1 MAKYVLA
8 IDESG
13 KFAIGGKKLS
23 FACGVVVEANEL
35 TLKQAYQKVYQE
47 FGFPEPVPN
56 NTNEL
61 LQSKEDIKDKA
72 RFHFNKLTNSQL
84 EICKNNLMRFAK
96 KVYVSKDKPTMFA
109 NNQSWWLIAVVVVI
123 ERFLNDYPFEKGSEI
138 EVLLDCR
145 SDKVWG
151 VLQEEDEE
159 GLDFTSYHNMLKQQ
173 IERRVQNYAENKGV
187 TLKIRFKSDTS
198 SFYINLADL
207 VCGIVRTD
215 RAAIGAEIVE
225 TSCRMFTEKVDVV
238 RLANQYPL
246 SALNCIFQEVLNDIY
261 FNIPQAND
269 IIKKLRQDID
279 EYVMAWDSFKEF
291 IKLKIESR
299 STASSLVK
307 SKQLI
312 DCFLNEFKNAK
323 EQYLKGEQRLEMAT
337 HFIEYYSH
345 IGEIAMPID
354 EAMFDDM
361 LKSVDANSET
371 RALRRWEKKVSF
383 VLRQSQIYFNGYN
396 FEGFRQTIEQCYS
409 QHERILNAIDFLK
422 DEQGKIKDEPTAAL
436 LGTMAQ
442 TYAYIGDIEQ
452 AEEYFVLS
460 KEYAI
465 KSNARTDSYLFCLH
479 HSKGDIEACRTD
491 FEAVSKKTPER
502 YAEDNNFND
511 LWTLLLYCKLRA
523 LELHTNGKTALPC
536 IDLKSL
542 SSFNSEYPFPLIMKW
557 EAIALWIENATAN
570 KLVVEKYFS
579 DAINNLLSE
588 NNGFAIKTLALPI
601 IQCYA
606 LVNNH
611 NVFHSTYNQCVEQLR
626 KQSEW
631 FSSFV
636 ESSAVIKS
644 IRNNEDLWERAL
656 SLPFIYS

>member
-8 IDESG
+8 IDEFG
-13 KFAIGGKKLS
+13 KFEIGNKNS

-35 TLKQAYQKVYQE
+35 TLKQAYQKVYKE

-56 NTNEL
+56 STNEL
-61 LQSKEDIKDKA
+61 LQTKEYINDKA
-72 RFHFNKLTNSQL
+72 RFHFNKLTDSQL
-84 EICKNNLMRFAK
+84 EICKNNLLGFAK

-123 ERFLNDYPFEKGSEI
+123 ERFLNDYPFEEGSEV
-138 EVLLDCR
+138 EVWLDCR

-151 VLQEEDEE
+151 VLQEDVE
-159 GLDFTSYHNMLKQQ
+159 GLDFASYHNTLKQQ
-173 IERRVQNYAENKGV
+173 IERRVQNYAANKGV
-187 TLKIRFKSDTS
+187 TLKIYFKSDTS

-207 VCGIVRTD
+207 VCGFVRTD

-238 RLANQYPL
+238 KMANQYPL
-246 SALNCIFQEVLNDIY
+246 SALNCIFQEVLNEIY
-261 FNIPQAND
+261 LNIPQANN
-269 IIKKLRQDID
+269 IIRHLRQDRD
-279 EYVMAWDSFKEF
+279 EYVMAWDSFNEF
-291 IKLKIESR
+291 VKLKIESR

-307 SKQLI
+307 AKQLI
-312 DCFLNEFKNAK
+312 DCFLEEFSNTKG
-323 EQYLKGEQRLEMAT
+323 QCLKGEQRLEMVT
-337 HFIEYYSH
+337 RFVEYYSH
-345 IGEIAMPID
+345 IGEVNVPID
-354 EAMFDDM
+354 DAVFDDM

-409 QHERILNAIDFLK
+409 QHERIINSIEVLK
-422 DEQGKIKDEPTAAL
+422 DEQGKVKDEPTVAL
-436 LGTMAQ
+436 LGTLAQ
-442 TYAYIGDIEQ
+442 TYAYIGDIDQ
-452 AEEYFVLS
+452 AEEYFILS

-465 KSNARTDSYLFCLH
+465 KSNAITDSYLFCLH
-479 HSKGDIEACRTD
+479 HCKGDIEACRTD
-491 FEAVSKKTPER
+491 FEAVSKKTPEK
-502 YAEDNNFND
+502 YAEDKKFED

-542 SSFNSEYPFPLIMKW
+542 SSYNSEYPFPLIMKW

-570 KLVVEKYFS
+570 KQIVEKYFS

-588 NNGFAIKTLALPI
+588 DNGFAIKTLALPI
-601 IQCYA
+601 VQCYG
-606 LVNNH
+606 LVNNRNEYH
-611 NVFHSTYNQCVEQLR
+611 ARYNQIVEQLQR
-626 KQSEW
+626 QSQS
-631 FSSFV
+631 FASYVKSSDV
-636 ESSAVIKS
+636 LQS
-644 IRNNEDLWERAL
+644 ITNKEDLWQRAL

>member
-13 KFAIGGKKLS
+13 KFAIGSNNS

-35 TLKQAYQKVYQE
+35 TLKQAYQKVYKE

-56 NTNEL
+56 STNEL
-61 LQSKEDIKDKA
+61 LQTKEDINDKA
-72 RFHFNKLTNSQL
+72 RFHFNKLTDSQL
-84 EICKNNLMRFAK
+84 EICKNNLLGFAK

-123 ERFLNDYPFEKGSEI
+123 ERFLNDYPFEEGSEV
-138 EVLLDCR
+138 EVWLDCR

-151 VLQEEDEE
+151 VLQEDVEE
-159 GLDFTSYHNMLKQQ
+159 LGFASYHNTLKQQ
-173 IERRVQNYAENKGV
+173 IERRVQNYAANKGV
-187 TLKIRFKSDTS
+187 TLKIYFKSDTS

-207 VCGIVRTD
+207 VCGFVRTD

-238 RLANQYPL
+238 KMANQYPL
-246 SALNCIFQEVLNDIY
+246 SALNCIFQEVLNEIY
-261 FNIPQAND
+261 LNIPQANN
-269 IIKKLRQDID
+269 IIRHLRQDRE
-279 EYVMAWDSFKEF
+279 EYVMAWDSFNEF
-291 IKLKIESR
+291 VKLKIESR

-307 SKQLI
+307 AKQLI
-312 DCFLNEFKNAK
+312 DCFLEEFSNTKG
-323 EQYLKGEQRLEMAT
+323 QCLKGEQRLEMVT
-337 HFIEYYSH
+337 RFVEYYSH
-345 IGEIAMPID
+345 IGEVNVPID
-354 EAMFDDM
+354 DAMFDDL
-361 LKSVDANSET
+361 LKSVDSNSET

-409 QHERILNAIDFLK
+409 QHERIINSIEVLK
-422 DEQGKIKDEPTAAL
+422 DEQGKVKDEPTVAL
-436 LGTMAQ
+436 LGTLAQ
-442 TYAYIGDIEQ
+442 TYAYIGDIDQ
-452 AEEYFVLS
+452 AEEYFILS

-465 KSNARTDSYLFCLH
+465 KSNAITDSYLFCLH
-479 HSKGDIEACRTD
+479 HCKGDIEACRTD

-502 YAEDNNFND
+502 YAEDKKFED

-542 SSFNSEYPFPLIMKW
+542 SSYNSEYPFPLIMKW

-570 KLVVEKYFS
+570 KQIVETYFS

-588 NNGFAIKTLALPI
+588 DNGFAIKTLALPI
-601 IQCYA
+601 VQCYG
-606 LVNNH
+606 LVNNRNEYH
-611 NVFHSTYNQCVEQLR
+611 ARYNQIVEQLQ
-626 KQSEW
+626 KQSQS
-631 FSSFV
+631 FASYVKSSNV
-636 ESSAVIKS
+636 LQS
-644 IRNNEDLWERAL
+644 ITNKEDLWQRAL

>member
-8 IDESG
+8 IDEFG
-13 KFAIGGKKLS
+13 KFAIGNNNS

-35 TLKQAYQKVYQE
+35 TLKQAYQKVYKE

-56 NTNEL
+56 STNEL
-61 LQSKEDIKDKA
+61 LQTKEDINDKA
-72 RFHFNKLTNSQL
+72 RFHFNKLTDSQL
-84 EICKNNLMRFAK
+84 EICKNNLLGFAK

-123 ERFLNDYPFEKGSEI
+123 ERFLNDYPFEEGSEV
-138 EVLLDCR
+138 EVWLDCR

-151 VLQEEDEE
+151 VLQEDVEE
-159 GLDFTSYHNMLKQQ
+159 LDFASYHNTLKQQ
-173 IERRVQNYAENKGV
+173 IERRVQNYAANKGV
-187 TLKIRFKSDTS
+187 TLKIYFKSDTS

-207 VCGIVRTD
+207 VCGFVRKD
-215 RAAIGAEIVE
+215 RAAIEVDIVA

-238 RLANQYPL
+238 KMANQYPL
-246 SALNCIFQEVLNDIY
+246 SALNCIFQEVLNEIY
-261 FNIPQAND
+261 LNIPQANN
-269 IIKKLRQDID
+269 IIRHLRQDRD
-279 EYVMAWDSFKEF
+279 EYVMAWDSFNEF
-291 IKLKIESR
+291 VKLKIESR

-307 SKQLI
+307 AKQLI
-312 DCFLNEFKNAK
+312 DCFLEEFSNTKG
-323 EQYLKGEQRLEMAT
+323 QCLKGEQRLEMVT
-337 HFIEYYSH
+337 RFVEYYSH
-345 IGEIAMPID
+345 IGEVNVPID
-354 EAMFDDM
+354 DAMFDDL

-409 QHERILNAIDFLK
+409 QHERIINSIEVLK
-422 DEQGKIKDEPTAAL
+422 DEQGKVKDEPTVAL
-436 LGTMAQ
+436 LGTLAQ
-442 TYAYIGDIEQ
+442 TYAYIGDIDQ
-452 AEEYFVLS
+452 AEEYFILS

-465 KSNARTDSYLFCLH
+465 KSNAITDSYLFCLH
-479 HSKGDIEACRTD
+479 HCKGDIEACRTD
-491 FEAVSKKTPER
+491 FEAVSKKTPEK
-502 YAEDNNFND
+502 YAEDKKFED

-542 SSFNSEYPFPLIMKW
+542 SSYNSEYPFPLIMKW

-570 KLVVEKYFS
+570 KQIVEKYFS

-588 NNGFAIKTLALPI
+588 DNGFAIKTLALPI
-601 IQCYA
+601 VQCYG
-606 LVNNH
+606 LVNNRNEYH
-611 NVFHSTYNQCVEQLR
+611 ARYNQIVEQLQR
-626 KQSEW
+626 QSQS
-631 FSSFV
+631 FASYVKSSDV
-636 ESSAVIKS
+636 LQS
-644 IRNNEDLWERAL
+644 ITNKEDLWQRAL

>member
-8 IDESG
+8 IDEFG
-13 KFAIGGKKLS
+13 KFEIGNKNS

-35 TLKQAYQKVYQE
+35 TLKQAYQKVYKE

-56 NTNEL
+56 STNEL
-61 LQSKEDIKDKA
+61 LQTKEDINDKG
-72 RFHFNKLTNSQL
+72 RFHFNKLTDSQL
-84 EICKNNLMRFAK
+84 EICKNNLLGFAK

-123 ERFLNDYPFEKGSEI
+123 ERFLNDYPFEEGSEV
-138 EVLLDCR
+138 EVWLDCR

-151 VLQEEDEE
+151 VLQEDVEE
-159 GLDFTSYHNMLKQQ
+159 LDFASYHNTLKQQ
-173 IERRVQNYAENKGV
+173 IERRVQNYAANKGV
-187 TLKIRFKSDTS
+187 TLKIYFKSDTS

-238 RLANQYPL
+238 KMANQYPL
-246 SALNCIFQEVLNDIY
+246 SALNCIFQEVLNEIY
-261 FNIPQAND
+261 LNIPQANN
-269 IIKKLRQDID
+269 IIRHLRQDRD
-279 EYVMAWDSFKEF
+279 EYVMAWDSFNEF
-291 IKLKIESR
+291 VKLKIESR

-307 SKQLI
+307 AKQLI
-312 DCFLNEFKNAK
+312 DCFLEEFSNTKG
-323 EQYLKGEQRLEMAT
+323 QCLKGEQRLEMVT
-337 HFIEYYSH
+337 RFVEYYSH
-345 IGEIAMPID
+345 IGEVNVPID
-354 EAMFDDM
+354 DAMFDDL
-361 LKSVDANSET
+361 LKSVDSNSET

-409 QHERILNAIDFLK
+409 QHERIINSIEVLK
-422 DEQGKIKDEPTAAL
+422 DEQGKVKDEPTVAL
-436 LGTMAQ
+436 LGTLAQ
-442 TYAYIGDIEQ
+442 TYAYIGDIDQ
-452 AEEYFVLS
+452 AEEYFILS

-465 KSNARTDSYLFCLH
+465 KSNAITDSYLFCLH
-479 HSKGDIEACRTD
+479 HCKGDIEACRTD
-491 FEAVSKKTPER
+491 FEAVSKKTPEK
-502 YAEDNNFND
+502 YAEDKKFED

-542 SSFNSEYPFPLIMKW
+542 SSYNSEYPFPLIMKW

-570 KLVVEKYFS
+570 KQIVEKYFS

-588 NNGFAIKTLALPI
+588 DNGFAIKTLALPI
-601 IQCYA
+601 VQCYG
-606 LVNNH
+606 LVNNRNEYH
-611 NVFHSTYNQCVEQLR
+611 ARYNQIVEQLQR
-626 KQSEW
+626 QSQS
-631 FSSFV
+631 FASYVKSSDV
-636 ESSAVIKS
+636 LQS
-644 IRNNEDLWERAL
+644 ITNKEDLWQRAL

>member
-8 IDESG
+8 IDEFG
-13 KFAIGGKKLS
+13 KFEIGNKNS

-35 TLKQAYQKVYQE
+35 TLKQAYQKVYKE

-56 NTNEL
+56 STNEL
-61 LQSKEDIKDKA
+61 LQTKEDINDKA
-72 RFHFNKLTNSQL
+72 RFHFNKLTDSQL
-84 EICKNNLMRFAK
+84 EICKNNLLGFAK
-96 KVYVSKDKPTMFA
+96 KVYVSKDNPTMFA

-123 ERFLNDYPFEKGSEI
+123 ERFLNDYPFEEGSEV
-138 EVLLDCR
+138 EVWLDCR
-145 SDKVWG
+145 RDNVWG
-151 VLQEEDEE
+151 VLQEDVKRL
-159 GLDFTSYHNMLKQQ
+159 GFASYHNTLKQQ
-173 IERRVQNYAENKGV
+173 IERRVQNYAANKGV
-187 TLKIRFKSDTS
+187 TLKICFKSDTS

-207 VCGIVRTD
+207 VCGFVRKD

-238 RLANQYPL
+238 KMANQYPL
-246 SALNCIFQEVLNDIY
+246 SALNCIFQEVLNEIY
-261 FNIPQAND
+261 LNIPQANN
-269 IIKKLRQDID
+269 IIRHLRQDRD
-279 EYVMAWDSFKEF
+279 EYVMAWDSFNEF
-291 IKLKIESR
+291 VKLKIESR

-307 SKQLI
+307 AKQLI
-312 DCFLNEFKNAK
+312 DCFLEEFSNTKG
-323 EQYLKGEQRLEMAT
+323 QCLKGEQRLEMVT
-337 HFIEYYSH
+337 RFVEYYSH
-345 IGEIAMPID
+345 IGEVNVPID
-354 EAMFDDM
+354 DAMFDDL

-409 QHERILNAIDFLK
+409 QHERIINSIEVLK
-422 DEQGKIKDEPTAAL
+422 DEQGKVKDEPTVAL
-436 LGTMAQ
+436 LGTLAQ
-442 TYAYIGDIEQ
+442 TYAYIGDIDQ
-452 AEEYFVLS
+452 AEEYFILS

-465 KSNARTDSYLFCLH
+465 KSNAITDSYLFCLH
-479 HSKGDIEACRTD
+479 HCKGDIEACRTD

-502 YAEDNNFND
+502 YAEDKKFED

-542 SSFNSEYPFPLIMKW
+542 SSYNSEYPFPLIMKW

-570 KLVVEKYFS
+570 KPIVEKYFS

-588 NNGFAIKTLALPI
+588 DNGFAIKTLALPI
-601 IQCYA
+601 VQCYG
-606 LVNNH
+606 LVNNRNEYH
-611 NVFHSTYNQCVEQLR
+611 ARYNQIVEQLQ
-626 KQSEW
+626 KQSQS
-631 FSSFV
+631 FASYVKSSDV
-636 ESSAVIKS
+636 LQS
-644 IRNNEDLWERAL
+644 ITNKEDLWQRAL

>member
-8 IDESG
+8 IDEFG
-13 KFAIGGKKLS
+13 KFAIGSKNS

-35 TLKQAYQKVYQE
+35 TLKHAYQKVYKE

-56 NTNEL
+56 STNEL
-61 LQSKEDIKDKA
+61 LQTKEDINDKA
-72 RFHFNKLTNSQL
+72 RFHFNKLTDSQL
-84 EICKNNLMRFAK
+84 EICKNNLLGFAK

-123 ERFLNDYPFEKGSEI
+123 ERFLNDYPFEKGSEV
-138 EVLLDCR
+138 EVWLDCR

-151 VLQEEDEE
+151 VLQEDVEE
-159 GLDFTSYHNMLKQQ
+159 LGFASYHNTLRQQ
-173 IERRVQNYAENKGV
+173 IERRVQNYAANKGV
-187 TLKIRFKSDTS
+187 TLKIYFKSDTS

-207 VCGIVRTD
+207 VCGFVRKD

-238 RLANQYPL
+238 KMANQYPL
-246 SALNCIFQEVLNDIY
+246 SALNCIFQEVLNEIY
-261 FNIPQAND
+261 LNIPQANN
-269 IIKKLRQDID
+269 IIRHLRQDRE
-279 EYVMAWDSFKEF
+279 EYVMAWDSFNEF
-291 IKLKIESR
+291 VKLKIESR

-307 SKQLI
+307 AKQLI
-312 DCFLNEFKNAK
+312 DCFLEEFSNTKG
-323 EQYLKGEQRLEMAT
+323 QCLKGEQRLEMVT
-337 HFIEYYSH
+337 RFVEYYSH
-345 IGEIAMPID
+345 IGEVNVPID
-354 EAMFDDM
+354 DAMFDDL
-361 LKSVDANSET
+361 LKSVDSNSET

-409 QHERILNAIDFLK
+409 QHERIINSIEVLK
-422 DEQGKIKDEPTAAL
+422 DEQGKVKDEPTVAL
-436 LGTMAQ
+436 LGTLAQ
-442 TYAYIGDIEQ
+442 TYAYIGDIDQ
-452 AEEYFVLS
+452 AEEYFILS

-465 KSNARTDSYLFCLH
+465 KSNAITDSYLFCLH
-479 HSKGDIEACRTD
+479 HCKGDIEACRTD

-502 YAEDNNFND
+502 YAEDKKFED

-542 SSFNSEYPFPLIMKW
+542 SSYNSEYPFPLIMKW

-570 KLVVEKYFS
+570 KQIVEKYFS

-588 NNGFAIKTLALPI
+588 DNGFAIKTLALPI
-601 IQCYA
+601 VQCYGI
-606 LVNNH
+606 VNNRNEYH
-611 NVFHSTYNQCVEQLR
+611 ARYNQIVEQLQR
-626 KQSEW
+626 QSQS
-631 FSSFV
+631 FASYVKSSDV
-636 ESSAVIKS
+636 LQS
-644 IRNNEDLWERAL
+644 ITNKEDLWQRAL

>member
-8 IDESG
+8 IDEFG
-13 KFAIGGKKLS
+13 KFAIGSKNS

-35 TLKQAYQKVYQE
+35 TLKQAYQKVYKE

-56 NTNEL
+56 STNEL
-61 LQSKEDIKDKA
+61 LQTKEDINDKA
-72 RFHFNKLTNSQL
+72 RFHFNKLTDSQL
-84 EICKNNLMRFAK
+84 GICKNNLLGFAK

-123 ERFLNDYPFEKGSEI
+123 ERFLNDYPFEEGSEV
-138 EVLLDCR
+138 EVWLDCR

-151 VLQEEDEE
+151 VLQEDVE
-159 GLDFTSYHNMLKQQ
+159 GLDFASYHNTLRQQ
-173 IERRVQNYAENKGV
+173 IERRVQNYAANKGV
-187 TLKIRFKSDTS
+187 TLKIYFKSDTS

-207 VCGIVRTD
+207 VCGFVRTD

-238 RLANQYPL
+238 KMANQYPL
-246 SALNCIFQEVLNDIY
+246 SALNCIFQEVLNEIY
-261 FNIPQAND
+261 LNIPQANN
-269 IIKKLRQDID
+269 IIRHLRQDRE
-279 EYVMAWDSFKEF
+279 EYVMAWDSFNEF
-291 IKLKIESR
+291 VKLKIESR

-307 SKQLI
+307 AKQLI
-312 DCFLNEFKNAK
+312 DFFLEEFSNTKG
-323 EQYLKGEQRLEMAT
+323 QCLKGEQRLEMVT
-337 HFIEYYSH
+337 RFVEYYSH
-345 IGEIAMPID
+345 IGEVNVPID
-354 EAMFDDM
+354 DAMFDDL

-409 QHERILNAIDFLK
+409 QHERIINAIDFLK
-422 DEQGKIKDEPTAAL
+422 DEQGKVKDEPTVAL
-436 LGTMAQ
+436 LGTLAQ
-442 TYAYIGDIEQ
+442 TYAYIGNI
-452 AEEYFVLS
+452 AEAEGYFILS

-491 FEAVSKKTPER
+491 FEAVSKKTPEK
-502 YAEDNNFND
+502 YAEDKKFED

-542 SSFNSEYPFPLIMKW
+542 SSYNSEYPFPLIMKW

-570 KLVVEKYFS
+570 KQIVEKYFS

-588 NNGFAIKTLALPI
+588 DNGFAIKTLALPI
-601 IQCYA
+601 VQCYG
-606 LVNNH
+606 LVNNRNEYH
-611 NVFHSTYNQCVEQLR
+611 ARYNQIVEQLQR
-626 KQSEW
+626 QSQS
-631 FSSFV
+631 FASYVKSSDV
-636 ESSAVIKS
+636 LQS
-644 IRNNEDLWERAL
+644 ITNKEDLWQRAL

>member
-8 IDESG
+8 IDEFG
-13 KFAIGGKKLS
+13 KFAIGNKNS

-35 TLKQAYQKVYQE
+35 TLKQAYQKVYKE

-56 NTNEL
+56 STNEL
-61 LQSKEDIKDKA
+61 LQTKEDINDKA
-72 RFHFNKLTNSQL
+72 RFHFNKLTDSQL
-84 EICKNNLMRFAK
+84 EICKNNLLGFAK

-123 ERFLNDYPFEKGSEI
+123 ERFLNDYPFEEGSEV
-138 EVLLDCR
+138 EVWLDCR

-151 VLQEEDEE
+151 VLQEDVEE
-159 GLDFTSYHNMLKQQ
+159 LDFASYHNTLRQQ
-173 IERRVQNYAENKGV
+173 IERRVQNYAANKGV
-187 TLKIRFKSDTS
+187 TLKIYFKSDTS

-207 VCGIVRTD
+207 VCGFVRTD
-215 RAAIGAEIVE
+215 RASIGAEIVE

-238 RLANQYPL
+238 KIANQYPL
-246 SALNCIFQEVLNDIY
+246 SALNCIFQEVLNEIY
-261 FNIPQAND
+261 LNIPQANN
-269 IIKKLRQDID
+269 IIRHLRQDRD
-279 EYVMAWDSFKEF
+279 EYVMAWDSFNEF
-291 IKLKIESR
+291 VKLKIESR

-307 SKQLI
+307 AKQLI
-312 DCFLNEFKNAK
+312 DCFLKEFSNTKG
-323 EQYLKGEQRLEMAT
+323 QCLKGEQRLEMVT
-337 HFIEYYSH
+337 RFVEYYSH
-345 IGEIAMPID
+345 IGEVNVPID
-354 EAMFDDM
+354 DAMFDDL
-361 LKSVDANSET
+361 LKSVDSNSET

-409 QHERILNAIDFLK
+409 QHERIINSIEVLK
-422 DEQGKIKDEPTAAL
+422 DEQGKVKDEPTVAL
-436 LGTMAQ
+436 LGTLAQ
-442 TYAYIGDIEQ
+442 TYAYIGDIDQ
-452 AEEYFVLS
+452 AEEYFILS

-465 KSNARTDSYLFCLH
+465 KSNAITDSYLFCLH
-479 HSKGDIEACRTD
+479 HCKGDIEACRTD

-502 YAEDNNFND
+502 YAEDKKFED

-542 SSFNSEYPFPLIMKW
+542 SSYNSEYPFPLIMKW

-570 KLVVEKYFS
+570 KQIVEKYFS

-588 NNGFAIKTLALPI
+588 DNGFAIKTLALPI
-601 IQCYA
+601 VQCYG
-606 LVNNH
+606 LVNNRNEYH
-611 NVFHSTYNQCVEQLR
+611 ARYNQIVEQLQR
-626 KQSEW
+626 QSQS
-631 FSSFV
+631 FASYVKSSDV
-636 ESSAVIKS
+636 LQS
-644 IRNNEDLWERAL
+644 ITNKEDLWQRAL

>member
-13 KFAIGGKKLS
+13 KFEIGSNNS

-35 TLKQAYQKVYQE
+35 TLKQAYQKVYKE

-56 NTNEL
+56 STNEL
-61 LQSKEDIKDKA
+61 LQTKEDINDKA
-72 RFHFNKLTNSQL
+72 RFHFNKLTDSQL
-84 EICKNNLMRFAK
+84 EICKNNLLGFAK
-96 KVYVSKDKPTMFA
+96 KVYVSKDNPTMFA

-123 ERFLNDYPFEKGSEI
+123 ERFLNDYPFEKGSEV
-138 EVLLDCR
+138 EVWLDCR

-151 VLQEEDEE
+151 VLQEDVEE
-159 GLDFTSYHNMLKQQ
+159 LGFASYHNTLKQQ
-173 IERRVQNYAENKGV
+173 IERRVQNYAANKGV
-187 TLKIRFKSDTS
+187 TLKIYFKSDTS

-207 VCGIVRTD
+207 VCGFVRTD

-238 RLANQYPL
+238 KMANQYPL
-246 SALNCIFQEVLNDIY
+246 SALNCIFQEVLNEIY
-261 FNIPQAND
+261 LNIPQANN
-269 IIKKLRQDID
+269 IIRHLRQDRE
-279 EYVMAWDSFKEF
+279 EYVMAWDSFNEF
-291 IKLKIESR
+291 VKLKIESR

-307 SKQLI
+307 AKQLI
-312 DCFLNEFKNAK
+312 DCFLEEFSNTKG
-323 EQYLKGEQRLEMAT
+323 QCLKGEQRLEMVT
-337 HFIEYYSH
+337 RFVEYYSH
-345 IGEIAMPID
+345 IGEVNVPID
-354 EAMFDDM
+354 DAMFDDL
-361 LKSVDANSET
+361 LKSVDSNSET

-409 QHERILNAIDFLK
+409 QHERIINSIEVLK
-422 DEQGKIKDEPTAAL
+422 DEQGKVKDEPTVAL
-436 LGTMAQ
+436 LGTLAQ
-442 TYAYIGDIEQ
+442 TYAYIGDIDQ
-452 AEEYFVLS
+452 AEEYFILS

-465 KSNARTDSYLFCLH
+465 KSNAITDSYLFCLH
-479 HSKGDIEACRTD
+479 HCKGDIEACRTD

-502 YAEDNNFND
+502 YAEDKKFED

-542 SSFNSEYPFPLIMKW
+542 SSYNSEYPFPLIMKW

-570 KLVVEKYFS
+570 KQIVEKYFS

-588 NNGFAIKTLALPI
+588 DNGFAIKTLALPI
-601 IQCYA
+601 VQCYG
-606 LVNNH
+606 LVNNRNEYH
-611 NVFHSTYNQCVEQLR
+611 ARYNQIVEQLQR
-626 KQSEW
+626 QSQS
-631 FSSFV
+631 FASYVKSSDV
-636 ESSAVIKS
+636 LQS
-644 IRNNEDLWERAL
+644 ITNKEDLWQRAL

>member
-13 KFAIGGKKLS
+13 KFAIGSKNS

-35 TLKQAYQKVYQE
+35 TLKQAYQKVYKE

-56 NTNEL
+56 STDEL
-61 LQSKEDIKDKA
+61 LQTKEDINDKA
-72 RFHFNKLTNSQL
+72 RFHFNKLTDSQL
-84 EICKNNLMRFAK
+84 EICKNNLLGFAK

-123 ERFLNDYPFEKGSEI
+123 ERFLNDYPFEEGSEV
-138 EVLLDCR
+138 EVWLDCR

-151 VLQEEDEE
+151 VLQEDVEE
-159 GLDFTSYHNMLKQQ
+159 LGFASYHNTLKQQ
-173 IERRVQNYAENKGV
+173 IERRVQNYAANKGV
-187 TLKIRFKSDTS
+187 TLKIYFKSDTS

-207 VCGIVRTD
+207 VCGFVRTD

-238 RLANQYPL
+238 KMANQYPL
-246 SALNCIFQEVLNDIY
+246 SALNCIFQEVLNEIY
-261 FNIPQAND
+261 LNIPQANN
-269 IIKKLRQDID
+269 IIRHLRQDRE
-279 EYVMAWDSFKEF
+279 EYVMAWDSFNEF
-291 IKLKIESR
+291 VKLKIESR

-307 SKQLI
+307 AKQLI
-312 DCFLNEFKNAK
+312 DCFLEEFSNTKG
-323 EQYLKGEQRLEMAT
+323 QCLKGEQRLEMVT
-337 HFIEYYSH
+337 RFVEYYSH
-345 IGEIAMPID
+345 IGEVNVPID
-354 EAMFDDM
+354 DAMFDDL

-409 QHERILNAIDFLK
+409 QHERIINSIEVLK
-422 DEQGKIKDEPTAAL
+422 DEQGKVKDEPTVAL
-436 LGTMAQ
+436 LGTLAQ
-442 TYAYIGDIEQ
+442 TYAYIGDIDQ
-452 AEEYFVLS
+452 AEEYFILS

-465 KSNARTDSYLFCLH
+465 KSNAITDSYLFCLH
-479 HSKGDIEACRTD
+479 HCKGDIEACRTD

-502 YAEDNNFND
+502 YAEDKKFED

-542 SSFNSEYPFPLIMKW
+542 SSYNSEYPFPLIMKW

-570 KLVVEKYFS
+570 KQIVEKYFS

-588 NNGFAIKTLALPI
+588 DNGFAIKTLALPI
-601 IQCYA
+601 VQCYG
-606 LVNNH
+606 LVNNRNEYH
-611 NVFHSTYNQCVEQLR
+611 ARYNQIVEQLQR
-626 KQSEW
+626 QSQS
-631 FSSFV
+631 FASYVKSSDV
-636 ESSAVIKS
+636 LQS
-644 IRNNEDLWERAL
+644 ITNKEDLWQRAL

>member
-13 KFAIGGKKLS
+13 KFEIGSNNS

-35 TLKQAYQKVYQE
+35 TLKQAYQKVYKE

-56 NTNEL
+56 STNEL
-61 LQSKEDIKDKA
+61 LQTKEDINDKA
-72 RFHFNKLTNSQL
+72 RFHFNKLTDSQL
-84 EICKNNLMRFAK
+84 EICKNNLLGFAK
-96 KVYVSKDKPTMFA
+96 KVYVSKDEPTMFA

-123 ERFLNDYPFEKGSEI
+123 ERFLNDYPFEEGSEV
-138 EVLLDCR
+138 EVWLDCR

-151 VLQEEDEE
+151 VLQEDVEE
-159 GLDFTSYHNMLKQQ
+159 LGFKSYHNTLRQQ
-173 IERRVQNYAENKGV
+173 IERRVQNYAANKGV
-187 TLKIRFKSDTS
+187 TLKIYFKSDTY

-207 VCGIVRTD
+207 VCGFVRTD

-238 RLANQYPL
+238 KMANQYPL
-246 SALNCIFQEVLNDIY
+246 SALNCIFQEVLNEIY
-261 FNIPQAND
+261 LNIPQANN
-269 IIKKLRQDID
+269 IIRHLRQDRD
-279 EYVMAWDSFKEF
+279 EYVMAWDSFNEF
-291 IKLKIESR
+291 VKLKIESR

-307 SKQLI
+307 AKQLI
-312 DCFLNEFKNAK
+312 DYFLKEFSNTKG
-323 EQYLKGEQRLEMAT
+323 QCLKGEQRLEMVT
-337 HFIEYYSH
+337 RFVEYYSH
-345 IGEIAMPID
+345 IGEVNVPID
-354 EAMFDDM
+354 DAMFDDL
-361 LKSVDANSET
+361 LKSVDSNSET

-409 QHERILNAIDFLK
+409 QHERIINSIEVLK
-422 DEQGKIKDEPTAAL
+422 DEQGKVKDEPTVAL
-436 LGTMAQ
+436 LGTLAQ
-442 TYAYIGDIEQ
+442 TYAYIGDIDQ
-452 AEEYFVLS
+452 AEEYFILS

-465 KSNARTDSYLFCLH
+465 KSNAITDSYLFCLH
-479 HSKGDIEACRTD
+479 HCKGDIEACRTD

-502 YAEDNNFND
+502 YAEDKKFED

-542 SSFNSEYPFPLIMKW
+542 SSYNSEYPFPLIMKW

-570 KLVVEKYFS
+570 KQIVEKYFS

-588 NNGFAIKTLALPI
+588 DNGFAIKTLALPI
-601 IQCYA
+601 VQCYG
-606 LVNNH
+606 LVNNRNEYH
-611 NVFHSTYNQCVEQLR
+611 ARYNQIVEQLQR
-626 KQSEW
+626 QSQS
-631 FSSFV
+631 FAYYVKSSNV
-636 ESSAVIKS
+636 LQS
-644 IRNNEDLWERAL
+644 ITNKEDLWQRAL

>member
-8 IDESG
+8 IDEFG
-13 KFAIGGKKLS
+13 KFAIGSKNS

-35 TLKQAYQKVYQE
+35 TLKQAYQKVYKE

-56 NTNEL
+56 STDEL
-61 LQSKEDIKDKA
+61 LQTKEDINDKA
-72 RFHFNKLTNSQL
+72 RFHFNKLTDSQL
-84 EICKNNLMRFAK
+84 EICKNNLLGFAK

-123 ERFLNDYPFEKGSEI
+123 ERFLNDYPFEEGSEV
-138 EVLLDCR
+138 EVWLDCR

-151 VLQEEDEE
+151 VLQEDVEE
-159 GLDFTSYHNMLKQQ
+159 LGFASYHNTLKQQ
-173 IERRVQNYAENKGV
+173 IERRVQNYAANKGV
-187 TLKIRFKSDTS
+187 TLKIYFKSDTS

-207 VCGIVRTD
+207 VCGFVRTD

-238 RLANQYPL
+238 KMANQYPL
-246 SALNCIFQEVLNDIY
+246 SALNCIFQEVLNEIY
-261 FNIPQAND
+261 LNIPQANN
-269 IIKKLRQDID
+269 IIRHLRQDRE
-279 EYVMAWDSFKEF
+279 EYVMAWDSFNEF
-291 IKLKIESR
+291 VKLKIESR

-307 SKQLI
+307 AKQLI
-312 DCFLNEFKNAK
+312 DCFLEEFSNTKG
-323 EQYLKGEQRLEMAT
+323 QCLKGEQRLEMVT
-337 HFIEYYSH
+337 RFVEYYSH
-345 IGEIAMPID
+345 IGEVNVPID
-354 EAMFDDM
+354 DAMFDDL
-361 LKSVDANSET
+361 LKSVDSNSET

-409 QHERILNAIDFLK
+409 QHERIINSIEVLK
-422 DEQGKIKDEPTAAL
+422 DEQGKVKDEPTVAL
-436 LGTMAQ
+436 LGTLAQ
-442 TYAYIGDIEQ
+442 TYAYIGDIDQ
-452 AEEYFVLS
+452 AEEYFILS

-465 KSNARTDSYLFCLH
+465 KSNAITDSYLFCLH
-479 HSKGDIEACRTD
+479 HCKGDIEACRTD

-502 YAEDNNFND
+502 YAEDKKFED

-536 IDLKSL
+536 IDLQSL
-542 SSFNSEYPFPLIMKW
+542 SSYNSEYPFPLIMKW

-570 KLVVEKYFS
+570 KQIVEQYFS

-588 NNGFAIKTLALPI
+588 DNGFAIKTLALPI
-601 IQCYA
+601 VQCYG
-606 LVNNH
+606 LVNNRNEYH
-611 NVFHSTYNQCVEQLR
+611 ARYNQIVEQLQR
-626 KQSEW
+626 QSKS
-631 FSSFV
+631 FASYVKSSDV
-636 ESSAVIKS
+636 LQS
-644 IRNNEDLWERAL
+644 ITNKEDLWQRAL

>member
-13 KFAIGGKKLS
+13 KFEIGSNNS

-35 TLKQAYQKVYQE
+35 TLKQAYQKVYKE

-56 NTNEL
+56 STNEL
-61 LQSKEDIKDKA
+61 LQTKEDINDKA
-72 RFHFNKLTNSQL
+72 RFHFNKLTDSQL
-84 EICKNNLMRFAK
+84 EICKNNLLGFAK
-96 KVYVSKDKPTMFA
+96 KVYVSKDEPTMFA

-123 ERFLNDYPFEKGSEI
+123 ERFLNDYPFEEGSEV
-138 EVLLDCR
+138 EVWLDCR

-151 VLQEEDEE
+151 VLQEDVER
-159 GLDFTSYHNMLKQQ
+159 LKFAPYHKTLGDQ
-173 IERRVQNYAENKGV
+173 IERRVQNYAANKGA
-187 TLKIRFKSDTS
+187 TLKIYFKSDTS

-207 VCGIVRTD
+207 VCGFVRKD

-238 RLANQYPL
+238 KMANQYPL
-246 SALNCIFQEVLNDIY
+246 SALNCIFQEVLNEIY
-261 FNIPQAND
+261 LNIPQANN
-269 IIKKLRQDID
+269 IIRHLRQDRE
-279 EYVMAWDSFKEF
+279 EYVMAWDSFNEF
-291 IKLKIESR
+291 VKLKIESR

-307 SKQLI
+307 AKQLI
-312 DCFLNEFKNAK
+312 DYFLKEFSNTKG
-323 EQYLKGEQRLEMAT
+323 QCLKGEQRLEMVT
-337 HFIEYYSH
+337 RFVEYYSH
-345 IGEIAMPID
+345 IGEVNVPID
-354 EAMFDDM
+354 DAMFDDL
-361 LKSVDANSET
+361 LKSVDSNSET

-409 QHERILNAIDFLK
+409 QHERIINSIEVLK
-422 DEQGKIKDEPTAAL
+422 DEQGKVKDEPTVAL
-436 LGTMAQ
+436 LGTLAQ
-442 TYAYIGDIEQ
+442 TYAYIGDIDQ
-452 AEEYFVLS
+452 AEEYFILS

-465 KSNARTDSYLFCLH
+465 KSNAITDSYLFCLH
-479 HSKGDIEACRTD
+479 HCKGDIEACRTD

-502 YAEDNNFND
+502 YAEDKKFED

-542 SSFNSEYPFPLIMKW
+542 SSYNSEYPFPLIMKW

-570 KLVVEKYFS
+570 KQIVEKYFS

-588 NNGFAIKTLALPI
+588 DNGFAIKTLALPI
-601 IQCYA
+601 VQCYG
-606 LVNNH
+606 LVNNRNEYH
-611 NVFHSTYNQCVEQLR
+611 ARYNQIVEQLQR
-626 KQSEW
+626 QSKS
-631 FSSFV
+631 FASYVKSSDV
-636 ESSAVIKS
+636 LQS
-644 IRNNEDLWERAL
+644 ITNKEDLWQRAL

>member
-8 IDESG
+8 IDEFG
-13 KFAIGGKKLS
+13 KFAIGNKNS

-35 TLKQAYQKVYQE
+35 TLKQAYQKVYKE
-47 FGFPEPVPN
+47 FGFPEPIPN
-56 NTNEL
+56 STNEL
-61 LQSKEDIKDKA
+61 LQTKEDINDKA
-72 RFHFNKLTNSQL
+72 RFHFNKLTDSQL
-84 EICKNNLMRFAK
+84 EICKNNLLGFAK
-96 KVYVSKDKPTMFA
+96 KVYVSKDNPTMFA

-123 ERFLNDYPFEKGSEI
+123 ERFLNDYPFEEGSEV
-138 EVLLDCR
+138 EVWLDCR

-151 VLQEEDEE
+151 VLQEDVEE
-159 GLDFTSYHNMLKQQ
+159 LDFASYHNTLKQQ
-173 IERRVQNYAENKGV
+173 IERRVQNYAANKGV
-187 TLKIRFKSDTS
+187 TLKIYFKSDTS

-207 VCGIVRTD
+207 VCGFVRTD

-238 RLANQYPL
+238 KMANQYPL
-246 SALNCIFQEVLNDIY
+246 SALNCIFQEVLNEIY
-261 FNIPQAND
+261 LNIPQANN
-269 IIKKLRQDID
+269 IIRHLRQDRD
-279 EYVMAWDSFKEF
+279 EYVMAWDSFNEF
-291 IKLKIESR
+291 VKLKIESR

-307 SKQLI
+307 AKQLI
-312 DCFLNEFKNAK
+312 DCFLEEFSNTKG
-323 EQYLKGEQRLEMAT
+323 QCLKGEQRLEMVT
-337 HFIEYYSH
+337 RFVEYYSH
-345 IGEIAMPID
+345 IGEVNVPID
-354 EAMFDDM
+354 DAMFDDL

-409 QHERILNAIDFLK
+409 QHERIINSIEVLK
-422 DEQGKIKDEPTAAL
+422 DEQGKVKDEPTVAL
-436 LGTMAQ
+436 LGTLAQ
-442 TYAYIGDIEQ
+442 TYAYIGDIDQ
-452 AEEYFVLS
+452 AEEYFILS

-465 KSNARTDSYLFCLH
+465 KSNAITDSYLFCLH
-479 HSKGDIEACRTD
+479 HCKGDIEACRTD

-502 YAEDNNFND
+502 YAEDKKFED

-542 SSFNSEYPFPLIMKW
+542 SSYNSEYPFPLIMKW

-570 KLVVEKYFS
+570 KQIVEKYFS

-588 NNGFAIKTLALPI
+588 DNGFAIKTLALPI
-601 IQCYA
+601 VQCYG
-606 LVNNH
+606 LVNNRNEYH
-611 NVFHSTYNQCVEQLR
+611 ARYNQIVEQLQR
-626 KQSEW
+626 QSQS
-631 FSSFV
+631 FASYVKSSDV
-636 ESSAVIKS
+636 LQS
-644 IRNNEDLWERAL
+644 ITNKEDLWQRAL

>member
-8 IDESG
+8 IDEFG
-13 KFAIGGKKLS
+13 KFEIGTKNS

-35 TLKQAYQKVYQE
+35 TLKQAYQKVYKE

-56 NTNEL
+56 STNEL
-61 LQSKEDIKDKA
+61 LQTKEDINDKA
-72 RFHFNKLTNSQL
+72 RFHFNKLTDSQL
-84 EICKNNLMRFAK
+84 EICKNNLLGFAK
-96 KVYVSKDKPTMFA
+96 KVYVSKDNPTMFA

-123 ERFLNDYPFEKGSEI
+123 ERFLNDYPFEEGSEV
-138 EVLLDCR
+138 EVWLDCR
-145 SDKVWG
+145 RDNVWG
-151 VLQEEDEE
+151 VLQEDVKRL
-159 GLDFTSYHNMLKQQ
+159 GFASYHNTLKQQ
-173 IERRVQNYAENKGV
+173 IERRVQNYAANKGV
-187 TLKIRFKSDTS
+187 TLKIYFKSDTS

-207 VCGIVRTD
+207 VCGFVRKD

-238 RLANQYPL
+238 KMANQYPL
-246 SALNCIFQEVLNDIY
+246 SALNCIFQEVLNEIY
-261 FNIPQAND
+261 LNIPQANN
-269 IIKKLRQDID
+269 IIRHLRQDRD
-279 EYVMAWDSFKEF
+279 EYVMAWDSFNEF
-291 IKLKIESR
+291 VKLKIESR

-307 SKQLI
+307 AKQLI
-312 DCFLNEFKNAK
+312 DCFLEEFSNTKG
-323 EQYLKGEQRLEMAT
+323 QCLKGEQRLEMVT
-337 HFIEYYSH
+337 RFVEYYSH
-345 IGEIAMPID
+345 IGEVNVPID
-354 EAMFDDM
+354 DAMFDDL

-409 QHERILNAIDFLK
+409 QHERIINSIEVLK
-422 DEQGKIKDEPTAAL
+422 DEQGKVKDEPTVAL
-436 LGTMAQ
+436 LGTLAQ
-442 TYAYIGDIEQ
+442 TYAYIGDIDQ
-452 AEEYFVLS
+452 AEEYFILS

-465 KSNARTDSYLFCLH
+465 KSNAITDSYLFCLH
-479 HSKGDIEACRTD
+479 HCKGDIEACRTD

-502 YAEDNNFND
+502 YAEDKKFED

-542 SSFNSEYPFPLIMKW
+542 SSYNSEYPFPLIMKW

-570 KLVVEKYFS
+570 KPIVEKYFS

-588 NNGFAIKTLALPI
+588 DNGFAIKTLALPI
-601 IQCYA
+601 VQCYG
-606 LVNNH
+606 LVNNRNEYH
-611 NVFHSTYNQCVEQLR
+611 ARYNQIVEQLQ
-626 KQSEW
+626 KQSQS
-631 FSSFV
+631 FASYVKSSDV
-636 ESSAVIKS
+636 LQS
-644 IRNNEDLWERAL
+644 ITNKEDLWQRAL

>member
-8 IDESG
+8 IDEFG
-13 KFAIGGKKLS
+13 KFEIGTKNS
-23 FACGVVVEANEL
+23 FACGVVIEANEL
-35 TLKQAYQKVYQE
+35 TLKQAYQKVYKE

-56 NTNEL
+56 SANEL
-61 LQSKEDIKDKA
+61 LQTKEDINDKA
-72 RFHFNKLTNSQL
+72 RFHFNKLTDSQL
-84 EICKNNLMRFAK
+84 EICKNNLLGFAK

-123 ERFLNDYPFEKGSEI
+123 ERFLNDYPFEEGSEV
-138 EVLLDCR
+138 EVWLDCR

-151 VLQEEDEE
+151 VLQEDVEE
-159 GLDFTSYHNMLKQQ
+159 LGFASYHNTLKQQ
-173 IERRVQNYAENKGV
+173 IERRVQNYAANKGV
-187 TLKIRFKSDTS
+187 TLKIYFKSDTS

-207 VCGIVRTD
+207 VCGFVRKD

-238 RLANQYPL
+238 KMANQYPL
-246 SALNCIFQEVLNDIY
+246 SALNCIFQEVLNEIY
-261 FNIPQAND
+261 LNIPQANN
-269 IIKKLRQDID
+269 IIRHLRQDRE
-279 EYVMAWDSFKEF
+279 EYVMAWDSFNEF
-291 IKLKIESR
+291 VKLKIESR

-307 SKQLI
+307 AKQLI
-312 DCFLNEFKNAK
+312 DCFLEEFSNTKG
-323 EQYLKGEQRLEMAT
+323 QCLKGEQRLEMVT
-337 HFIEYYSH
+337 RFVEYYSH
-345 IGEIAMPID
+345 IGEVNVPID
-354 EAMFDDM
+354 DAVFDDM

-409 QHERILNAIDFLK
+409 QHERIINSIEVLK
-422 DEQGKIKDEPTAAL
+422 DEQGKVKDEPTVAL
-436 LGTMAQ
+436 LGTLAQ
-442 TYAYIGDIEQ
+442 TYAYIGDIDQ
-452 AEEYFVLS
+452 AEEYFILS

-465 KSNARTDSYLFCLH
+465 KSNAITDSYLFCLH
-479 HSKGDIEACRTD
+479 HCKGDIEACRTD

-502 YAEDNNFND
+502 YAEDKKFED

-542 SSFNSEYPFPLIMKW
+542 SSYNSEYPFPLIMKW

-570 KLVVEKYFS
+570 KQIVEKYFS
-579 DAINNLLSE
+579 DAIKNLLSE
-588 NNGFAIKTLALPI
+588 DNGFAIKTLALPI
-601 IQCYA
+601 VQCYG
-606 LVNNH
+606 LVNNRNEYH
-611 NVFHSTYNQCVEQLR
+611 ARYNQIVEQLQR
-626 KQSEW
+626 QSQS
-631 FSSFV
+631 FASYVKSSDV
-636 ESSAVIKS
+636 LQS
-644 IRNNEDLWERAL
+644 ITNKEDLWQRAL

>member
-8 IDESG
+8 IDEFG
-13 KFAIGGKKLS
+13 KFEIGTKNS

-35 TLKQAYQKVYQE
+35 TLKQAYQKVYKE
-47 FGFPEPVPN
+47 FGFPEPIPN
-56 NTNEL
+56 STNEL
-61 LQSKEDIKDKA
+61 LQTKEDINDKA
-72 RFHFNKLTNSQL
+72 RFHFNKLTDSQL
-84 EICKNNLMRFAK
+84 EICKNNLLGFAK

-123 ERFLNDYPFEKGSEI
+123 ERFLNDYPFEKGSEV
-138 EVLLDCR
+138 EVWLDCR

-151 VLQEEDEE
+151 VLQEDVEE
-159 GLDFTSYHNMLKQQ
+159 LGFASYHNTLKQQ
-173 IERRVQNYAENKGV
+173 IERRVQNYAANKGV
-187 TLKIRFKSDTS
+187 TLKIYFKSDTS

-207 VCGIVRTD
+207 VCGFVRKD

-238 RLANQYPL
+238 KMANQYPL
-246 SALNCIFQEVLNDIY
+246 SALNCIFQEVLNEIY
-261 FNIPQAND
+261 LNIPQANN
-269 IIKKLRQDID
+269 IIRHLRQDRD
-279 EYVMAWDSFKEF
+279 EYVMAWDSFNEF
-291 IKLKIESR
+291 VKLKIESR

-307 SKQLI
+307 AKQLI
-312 DCFLNEFKNAK
+312 DCFLEEFSNTKG
-323 EQYLKGEQRLEMAT
+323 QCLKGEQRLEMVT
-337 HFIEYYSH
+337 RFVEYYSH
-345 IGEIAMPID
+345 IGEVNVPID
-354 EAMFDDM
+354 DAMFDDL
-361 LKSVDANSET
+361 LKSVDSNSET

-409 QHERILNAIDFLK
+409 QHERIINSIEVLK
-422 DEQGKIKDEPTAAL
+422 DEQGKVKDEPTVAL
-436 LGTMAQ
+436 LGTLAQ
-442 TYAYIGDIEQ
+442 TYAYIGDIDQ
-452 AEEYFVLS
+452 AEEYFILS

-465 KSNARTDSYLFCLH
+465 KSNAITDSYLFCLH
-479 HSKGDIEACRTD
+479 HCKGDIEACRTD

-502 YAEDNNFND
+502 YVEDKKFED

-542 SSFNSEYPFPLIMKW
+542 SSYNSEYPFPLIMKW

-570 KLVVEKYFS
+570 KQIVEKYFS

-588 NNGFAIKTLALPI
+588 DNGFAIKTLALPI
-601 IQCYA
+601 VQCYG
-606 LVNNH
+606 LVNNRNEYH
-611 NVFHSTYNQCVEQLR
+611 ARYNQIVEQLQR
-626 KQSEW
+626 QSQS
-631 FSSFV
+631 FASYVKSSDV
-636 ESSAVIKS
+636 LQS
-644 IRNNEDLWERAL
+644 ITNKEDLWQRAL

>member
-13 KFAIGGKKLS
+13 KFEIGSNNS

-35 TLKQAYQKVYQE
+35 TLKQAYQKVYKE

-56 NTNEL
+56 STNEL
-61 LQSKEDIKDKA
+61 LQTKEDINDKA
-72 RFHFNKLTNSQL
+72 RFHFNKLTDSQL
-84 EICKNNLMRFAK
+84 EICKNNLLGFAK

-123 ERFLNDYPFEKGSEI
+123 ERFLNDYPFEEGSEV
-138 EVLLDCR
+138 EVWLDCR

-151 VLQEEDEE
+151 VLQEDVEE
-159 GLDFTSYHNMLKQQ
+159 LGFASYHNTLKQQ
-173 IERRVQNYAENKGV
+173 IERRVQNYAANKGV
-187 TLKIRFKSDTS
+187 TLKIYFKSDTS

-207 VCGIVRTD
+207 VCGFVRKD

-238 RLANQYPL
+238 KMANQYPL
-246 SALNCIFQEVLNDIY
+246 SALNCIFQEVLNEIY
-261 FNIPQAND
+261 LNIPQANN
-269 IIKKLRQDID
+269 IIRHLRQDRD
-279 EYVMAWDSFKEF
+279 EYVMAWDSFNEF
-291 IKLKIESR
+291 VKLKIESR

-307 SKQLI
+307 AKQLI
-312 DCFLNEFKNAK
+312 DCFLEEFSNTKG
-323 EQYLKGEQRLEMAT
+323 QCLKGEQRLEMVT
-337 HFIEYYSH
+337 RFVEYYSH
-345 IGEIAMPID
+345 IGEVNVPID
-354 EAMFDDM
+354 DAMFDDL
-361 LKSVDANSET
+361 LKSVDSNSET

-409 QHERILNAIDFLK
+409 QHERIINSIEVLK
-422 DEQGKIKDEPTAAL
+422 DEQGKVKDEPTVAL
-436 LGTMAQ
+436 LGTLAQ
-442 TYAYIGDIEQ
+442 TYAYIGDIDQ

-502 YAEDNNFND
+502 YAEDKKFED

-542 SSFNSEYPFPLIMKW
+542 SSYNSEYPFPLIMKW

-570 KLVVEKYFS
+570 KQIVEKYFS

-588 NNGFAIKTLALPI
+588 DNGFAIKTLALPI
-601 IQCYA
+601 VQCYG
-606 LVNNH
+606 LVNNRNEYH
-611 NVFHSTYNQCVEQLR
+611 ARYNQIVEQLQR
-626 KQSEW
+626 QSQS
-631 FSSFV
+631 FASYVKSSNV
-636 ESSAVIKS
+636 LQS
-644 IRNNEDLWERAL
+644 ITNKEDLWQRAL

>member
-8 IDESG
+8 IDEFG
-13 KFAIGGKKLS
+13 KFAIGSKNS

-35 TLKQAYQKVYQE
+35 TLKQAYQKVYKE

-56 NTNEL
+56 STDEL
-61 LQSKEDIKDKA
+61 LQTKEDINDKA
-72 RFHFNKLTNSQL
+72 RFHFNKLTDSQL
-84 EICKNNLMRFAK
+84 EICKNNLLGFAK

-123 ERFLNDYPFEKGSEI
+123 ERFLNDYPFEEGSEV
-138 EVLLDCR
+138 EVWLDCR

-151 VLQEEDEE
+151 VLQEDVEE
-159 GLDFTSYHNMLKQQ
+159 LGFASYHNTLKQQ
-173 IERRVQNYAENKGV
+173 IERRVQNYAANKGV
-187 TLKIRFKSDTS
+187 TLKIYFKSDTS

-207 VCGIVRTD
+207 VCGFVRTD

-238 RLANQYPL
+238 KMANQYPL
-246 SALNCIFQEVLNDIY
+246 SALNCIFQEVLNEIY
-261 FNIPQAND
+261 LNIPQANN
-269 IIKKLRQDID
+269 IIRHLRQDRE
-279 EYVMAWDSFKEF
+279 EYVMAWDSFNEF
-291 IKLKIESR
+291 VKLKIESR

-307 SKQLI
+307 AKQLI
-312 DCFLNEFKNAK
+312 DCFLEEFSNTKG
-323 EQYLKGEQRLEMAT
+323 QCLKGEQRLEMVT
-337 HFIEYYSH
+337 RFVEYYSH
-345 IGEIAMPID
+345 IGEVNVPID
-354 EAMFDDM
+354 DAMFDDL
-361 LKSVDANSET
+361 LKSVDSNSET

-409 QHERILNAIDFLK
+409 QHERIINSIEVLK
-422 DEQGKIKDEPTAAL
+422 DEQGKVKDEPTVAL
-436 LGTMAQ
+436 LGTLAQ
-442 TYAYIGDIEQ
+442 TYAYIGDIDQ
-452 AEEYFVLS
+452 AEEYFILS

-465 KSNARTDSYLFCLH
+465 KSNAITDSYLFCLH
-479 HSKGDIEACRTD
+479 HCKGDIEACRTD

-502 YAEDNNFND
+502 YAEDKKFED

-542 SSFNSEYPFPLIMKW
+542 SSYNSEYPFPLIMKW

-570 KLVVEKYFS
+570 KQIVEKYFS

-588 NNGFAIKTLALPI
+588 DNGFAIKTLALPI
-601 IQCYA
+601 VQCYG
-606 LVNNH
+606 LVNNRNEYH
-611 NVFHSTYNQCVEQLR
+611 ARYNQIVEQLQ
-626 KQSEW
+626 KQSQS
-631 FSSFV
+631 FASYVKSSDV
-636 ESSAVIKS
+636 LQS
-644 IRNNEDLWERAL
+644 ITNKEDLWQRAL

>member
-8 IDESG
+8 IDEFG
-13 KFAIGGKKLS
+13 KFEIGTKNS

-35 TLKQAYQKVYQE
+35 TLKQAYQKVYKE

-56 NTNEL
+56 STNEL
-61 LQSKEDIKDKA
+61 LQTKEDINDKA
-72 RFHFNKLTNSQL
+72 RFHFNKLTDSQL
-84 EICKNNLMRFAK
+84 EICKNNLLGFAK

-123 ERFLNDYPFEKGSEI
+123 ERFLNDYPFEEGSEV
-138 EVLLDCR
+138 EVWLDCR

-151 VLQEEDEE
+151 VLQEDVEE
-159 GLDFTSYHNMLKQQ
+159 LDFASYHNTLKQQ
-173 IERRVQNYAENKGV
+173 IERRVQNYAANKGV
-187 TLKIRFKSDTS
+187 TLKIYFKSDTS

-207 VCGIVRTD
+207 VCGFVRTD

-238 RLANQYPL
+238 KMANQYPL
-246 SALNCIFQEVLNDIY
+246 SALNCIFQEVLNEIY
-261 FNIPQAND
+261 LNIPQANN
-269 IIKKLRQDID
+269 IIRHLRQDRE
-279 EYVMAWDSFKEF
+279 EYVMAWDSFNEF
-291 IKLKIESR
+291 VKLKIESR

-307 SKQLI
+307 AKQLI
-312 DCFLNEFKNAK
+312 DYFLKEFSNTKG
-323 EQYLKGEQRLEMAT
+323 QCLKGEQRLEMVT
-337 HFIEYYSH
+337 RFVEYYSH
-345 IGEIAMPID
+345 IGEVNVPID
-354 EAMFDDM
+354 DAMFDDL
-361 LKSVDANSET
+361 LKSVDSNSET

-409 QHERILNAIDFLK
+409 QHERIINSIEVLK
-422 DEQGKIKDEPTAAL
+422 DEQGKVKDEPTVAL
-436 LGTMAQ
+436 LGTLAQ
-442 TYAYIGDIEQ
+442 TYAYIGDIDQ
-452 AEEYFVLS
+452 AEEYFILS

-465 KSNARTDSYLFCLH
+465 KSNAITDSYLFCLH
-479 HSKGDIEACRTD
+479 HCKGDIEACRTD

-502 YAEDNNFND
+502 YAEDKKFED

-542 SSFNSEYPFPLIMKW
+542 SSYNSEYPFPLIMKW

-570 KLVVEKYFS
+570 KQIVEKYFS

-588 NNGFAIKTLALPI
+588 DNGFAIKTLALPI
-601 IQCYA
+601 VQCYG
-606 LVNNH
+606 LVNNRNEYH
-611 NVFHSTYNQCVEQLR
+611 ARYNQIVEQLQR
-626 KQSEW
+626 QSKS
-631 FSSFV
+631 FASYVKSSNV
-636 ESSAVIKS
+636 LQS
-644 IRNNEDLWERAL
+644 ITNKEDLWQRAL

>member
-8 IDESG
+8 IDEFG
-13 KFAIGGKKLS
+13 KFEIGTKNS

-35 TLKQAYQKVYQE
+35 TLKQAYQKVYKE

-56 NTNEL
+56 STNEL
-61 LQSKEDIKDKA
+61 LQTKEDINDKA
-72 RFHFNKLTNSQL
+72 RFHFNKLTDSQL
-84 EICKNNLMRFAK
+84 EICKNNLLGFAK

-123 ERFLNDYPFEKGSEI
+123 ERFLNDYPFEEGSEV
-138 EVLLDCR
+138 EVWLDCR

-151 VLQEEDEE
+151 VLQEDVEE
-159 GLDFTSYHNMLKQQ
+159 LDFASYHNTLKQQ
-173 IERRVQNYAENKGV
+173 IERRVQNYAANKGV
-187 TLKIRFKSDTS
+187 TLKIYFKSDTS

-207 VCGIVRTD
+207 VCGFVRKD
-215 RAAIGAEIVE
+215 RAAIEVDIVA

-238 RLANQYPL
+238 KMANQYPL
-246 SALNCIFQEVLNDIY
+246 SALNCIFQEVLNEIY
-261 FNIPQAND
+261 LNIPQANN
-269 IIKKLRQDID
+269 IIRHLRQDRE
-279 EYVMAWDSFKEF
+279 EYVMAWDSFNEF
-291 IKLKIESR
+291 VKLKIESR

-307 SKQLI
+307 AKQLI
-312 DCFLNEFKNAK
+312 DCFLEEFSNTKG
-323 EQYLKGEQRLEMAT
+323 QCLKGEQRLEMVT
-337 HFIEYYSH
+337 RFVEYYSH
-345 IGEIAMPID
+345 IGEVNVPID
-354 EAMFDDM
+354 DAMFDDL
-361 LKSVDANSET
+361 LKSVDSNSET

-409 QHERILNAIDFLK
+409 QHERIINSIEVLK
-422 DEQGKIKDEPTAAL
+422 DEQGKVKDEPTVAL
-436 LGTMAQ
+436 LGTLAQ
-442 TYAYIGDIEQ
+442 TYAYIGDIDQ
-452 AEEYFVLS
+452 AEEYFILS

-465 KSNARTDSYLFCLH
+465 KSNAITDSYLFCLH
-479 HSKGDIEACRTD
+479 HCKGDIEACRTD

-502 YAEDNNFND
+502 YAEDKKFED

-542 SSFNSEYPFPLIMKW
+542 SSYNSEYPFPLIMKW

-570 KLVVEKYFS
+570 KQIVEKYFS

-588 NNGFAIKTLALPI
+588 DNGFAIKTLALPI
-601 IQCYA
+601 VQCYG
-606 LVNNH
+606 LVNNRNEYH
-611 NVFHSTYNQCVEQLR
+611 ARYNQIVEQLQ
-626 KQSEW
+626 KQSQS
-631 FSSFV
+631 FASYVKSSDV
-636 ESSAVIKS
+636 LQS
-644 IRNNEDLWERAL
+644 ITNKEDLWQRAL

>member
-13 KFAIGGKKLS
+13 KFEIGSNNS
-23 FACGVVVEANEL
+23 FACGVVVEPNEL
-35 TLKQAYQKVYQE
+35 TLKQAYQKVYKE

-56 NTNEL
+56 STNEL
-61 LQSKEDIKDKA
+61 LQTKEDINDKA
-72 RFHFNKLTNSQL
+72 RFHFNKLTDSQL
-84 EICKNNLMRFAK
+84 EICKNNLLGFAK
-96 KVYVSKDKPTMFA
+96 KVYVSKDEPTMFA

-123 ERFLNDYPFEKGSEI
+123 ERFLNDYPFEEGSEV
-138 EVLLDCR
+138 EVWLDCR

-151 VLQEEDEE
+151 VLQEDVEE
-159 GLDFTSYHNMLKQQ
+159 LGFKSYHNTLRQQ
-173 IERRVQNYAENKGV
+173 IERRVQNYAANKGV
-187 TLKIRFKSDTS
+187 TLKIYFKSDTY

-207 VCGIVRTD
+207 VCGFVRKD

-238 RLANQYPL
+238 KMANQYPL
-246 SALNCIFQEVLNDIY
+246 SALNCIFQEVLNEIY
-261 FNIPQAND
+261 LNIPQANN
-269 IIKKLRQDID
+269 IIRHLRQDRD
-279 EYVMAWDSFKEF
+279 EYVMAWDSFNEF
-291 IKLKIESR
+291 VKLKIESR

-307 SKQLI
+307 AKQLI
-312 DCFLNEFKNAK
+312 DCFLKEFSNTKG
-323 EQYLKGEQRLEMAT
+323 QCLKGEQRLEMVT
-337 HFIEYYSH
+337 RFVEYYSH
-345 IGEIAMPID
+345 IGEVNVPID
-354 EAMFDDM
+354 DAMFDDL
-361 LKSVDANSET
+361 LKSVDSNSET

-409 QHERILNAIDFLK
+409 QHERIINSIEVLK
-422 DEQGKIKDEPTAAL
+422 DEQGKVKDEPTVAL
-436 LGTMAQ
+436 LGTLAQ
-442 TYAYIGDIEQ
+442 TYAYIGDIDQ
-452 AEEYFVLS
+452 AEEYFILS

-479 HSKGDIEACRTD
+479 HRKGYIEACRTD

-502 YAEDNNFND
+502 YAEDKKFED

-542 SSFNSEYPFPLIMKW
+542 SSYNSEYPFPLIMKW

-570 KLVVEKYFS
+570 KQIVEKYFS

-588 NNGFAIKTLALPI
+588 DNGFAIKTLALPI
-601 IQCYA
+601 VQCYG
-606 LVNNH
+606 LVNNRNEYH
-611 NVFHSTYNQCVEQLR
+611 ARYNQIVEQLQR
-626 KQSEW
+626 QSQS
-631 FSSFV
+631 FASYVKSSDV
-636 ESSAVIKS
+636 LQS
-644 IRNNEDLWERAL
+644 ITNKEDLWQRAL

>member
-8 IDESG
+8 IDEFG
-13 KFAIGGKKLS
+13 KFEIGTKNS

-35 TLKQAYQKVYQE
+35 TLKQAYQKVYKE

-56 NTNEL
+56 STNEL
-61 LQSKEDIKDKA
+61 LQTKEDINDKA
-72 RFHFNKLTNSQL
+72 RFHFNRLTDSQL
-84 EICKNNLMRFAK
+84 EICKNNLLGFAK

-123 ERFLNDYPFEKGSEI
+123 ERFLNDYPFEEGSEV
-138 EVLLDCR
+138 EVWLDCR

-151 VLQEEDEE
+151 VLQEDVER
-159 GLDFTSYHNMLKQQ
+159 LKFAPYHKTLGDQ
-173 IERRVQNYAENKGV
+173 IERRVQNYAANKGV
-187 TLKIRFKSDTS
+187 TLKIYFKSDTS

-207 VCGIVRTD
+207 VCGFVRTD

-238 RLANQYPL
+238 KMANQYPL
-246 SALNCIFQEVLNDIY
+246 SALNCIFQEVLNEIY
-261 FNIPQAND
+261 LNIPQANN
-269 IIKKLRQDID
+269 IIRHLRQDRD
-279 EYVMAWDSFKEF
+279 EYVMAWDSFNEF
-291 IKLKIESR
+291 VKLKIESR

-307 SKQLI
+307 AKQLI
-312 DCFLNEFKNAK
+312 DYFLKEFSNTKG
-323 EQYLKGEQRLEMAT
+323 QCLKGEQRLEMVT
-337 HFIEYYSH
+337 RFVEYYSH
-345 IGEIAMPID
+345 IGEVNVPID
-354 EAMFDDM
+354 DAMFDDL

-409 QHERILNAIDFLK
+409 QHERIINSIEVLK
-422 DEQGKIKDEPTAAL
+422 DEQGKVKDEPTVAL
-436 LGTMAQ
+436 LGTLAQ
-442 TYAYIGDIEQ
+442 TYAYIGDIDQ
-452 AEEYFVLS
+452 AEEYFILS

-465 KSNARTDSYLFCLH
+465 KSNAITDSYLFCLH
-479 HSKGDIEACRTD
+479 HCKGDIEACRTD

-502 YAEDNNFND
+502 YAEDKKFED

-542 SSFNSEYPFPLIMKW
+542 SSYNSEYPFPLIMKW

-570 KLVVEKYFS
+570 KQIVETYFS

-588 NNGFAIKTLALPI
+588 DNGFAIKTLALPI
-601 IQCYA
+601 VQCYG
-606 LVNNH
+606 LVNNRNEYH
-611 NVFHSTYNQCVEQLR
+611 ARYNQIVEQLQR
-626 KQSEW
+626 QSQS
-631 FSSFV
+631 FASYVKSSDV
-636 ESSAVIKS
+636 LQS
-644 IRNNEDLWERAL
+644 ITNKEDLWQRAL

>member
-13 KFAIGGKKLS
+13 KFEIGSNNS

-35 TLKQAYQKVYQE
+35 TLKQAYQKVYKE

-56 NTNEL
+56 STNEL
-61 LQSKEDIKDKA
+61 LQTKEDINDKA
-72 RFHFNKLTNSQL
+72 RFHFNKLTDSQL
-84 EICKNNLMRFAK
+84 EICKNNLLGFAK

-123 ERFLNDYPFEKGSEI
+123 ERFLNDYPFEEGSEV
-138 EVLLDCR
+138 EVWLDCR

-151 VLQEEDEE
+151 VLQEDVEE
-159 GLDFTSYHNMLKQQ
+159 LGFKSYHNTLRQQ
-173 IERRVQNYAENKGV
+173 IERRVQNYAANKGV
-187 TLKIRFKSDTS
+187 TLKIYFKSDTS

-207 VCGIVRTD
+207 VCGFVRTD

-238 RLANQYPL
+238 KMANQYPL
-246 SALNCIFQEVLNDIY
+246 SALNCIFQEVLNEIY
-261 FNIPQAND
+261 LNIPQAND
-269 IIKKLRQDID
+269 IIRHLRQDRD
-279 EYVMAWDSFKEF
+279 EYVMAWDSFNEF
-291 IKLKIESR
+291 VKLKIESR

-307 SKQLI
+307 AKQLI
-312 DCFLNEFKNAK
+312 DCFLEEFSNTKG
-323 EQYLKGEQRLEMAT
+323 QCLKGEQRLEMVT
-337 HFIEYYSH
+337 RFVEYYSH
-345 IGEIAMPID
+345 IGEVNVPID
-354 EAMFDDM
+354 DAMFDDL
-361 LKSVDANSET
+361 LKSVDSNSET

-409 QHERILNAIDFLK
+409 QHERIINSIEVLK
-422 DEQGKIKDEPTAAL
+422 DEQGKVKDEPTVAL
-436 LGTMAQ
+436 LGTLAQ
-442 TYAYIGDIEQ
+442 TYAYIGDIDQ
-452 AEEYFVLS
+452 AEEYFILS

-465 KSNARTDSYLFCLH
+465 KSNAITDSYLFCLH
-479 HSKGDIEACRTD
+479 HCKGDIEACRTD

-502 YAEDNNFND
+502 YAEDKKFED

-542 SSFNSEYPFPLIMKW
+542 SSYNSEYPFPLIMKW

-570 KLVVEKYFS
+570 KQIVEKYFS

-588 NNGFAIKTLALPI
+588 DNGFAIKTLALPI
-601 IQCYA
+601 VQFYG
-606 LVNNH
+606 LVNNRNEYH
-611 NVFHSTYNQCVEQLR
+611 ARYNQIVEQLQR
-626 KQSEW
+626 QSQS
-631 FSSFV
+631 FASYVKSSDV
-636 ESSAVIKS
+636 LQS
-644 IRNNEDLWERAL
+644 ITNKEDLWQRAL

>member
-13 KFAIGGKKLS
+13 KFAIGSNNS

-35 TLKQAYQKVYQE
+35 TLKQAYQKVYKE

-56 NTNEL
+56 STDEL
-61 LQSKEDIKDKA
+61 LQTKEDINDKA
-72 RFHFNKLTNSQL
+72 RFHFNKLTDSQL
-84 EICKNNLMRFAK
+84 EICKNNLLGFAK

-123 ERFLNDYPFEKGSEI
+123 ERFLNDYPFEEGSEV
-138 EVLLDCR
+138 EVWLDCR

-151 VLQEEDEE
+151 VLQEDVEE
-159 GLDFTSYHNMLKQQ
+159 LGFASYHNTLKQQ
-173 IERRVQNYAENKGV
+173 IERRVQNYAANKGV
-187 TLKIRFKSDTS
+187 TLKIYFKSDTS

-207 VCGIVRTD
+207 VCGFVRTD

-238 RLANQYPL
+238 KMANQYPL
-246 SALNCIFQEVLNDIY
+246 SALNCIFQEVLNEIY
-261 FNIPQAND
+261 LNIPQANN
-269 IIKKLRQDID
+269 IIRHLRQDRE
-279 EYVMAWDSFKEF
+279 EYVMAWDSFNEF
-291 IKLKIESR
+291 VKLKIESR

-307 SKQLI
+307 AKQLI
-312 DCFLNEFKNAK
+312 DCFLEEFSNTKG
-323 EQYLKGEQRLEMAT
+323 QCLKGEQRLEMVT
-337 HFIEYYSH
+337 RFVEYYSH
-345 IGEIAMPID
+345 IGEVNVPID
-354 EAMFDDM
+354 DAMFDDL

-409 QHERILNAIDFLK
+409 QHERIINSIEVLK
-422 DEQGKIKDEPTAAL
+422 DEQGKVKDEPTVAL
-436 LGTMAQ
+436 LGTLAQ
-442 TYAYIGDIEQ
+442 TYAYIGDIDQ
-452 AEEYFVLS
+452 AEEYFILS

-465 KSNARTDSYLFCLH
+465 KSNAITDSYLFCLH
-479 HSKGDIEACRTD
+479 HCKGDIEACRTD

-502 YAEDNNFND
+502 YAEDKKFED

-542 SSFNSEYPFPLIMKW
+542 SSYNSEYPFPLIMKW

-570 KLVVEKYFS
+570 KQIVEKYFS

-588 NNGFAIKTLALPI
+588 DNGFAIKTLALPI
-601 IQCYA
+601 VQCYG
-606 LVNNH
+606 LVNNRNEYH
-611 NVFHSTYNQCVEQLR
+611 ARYNQIVEQLQR
-626 KQSEW
+626 QSKS
-631 FSSFV
+631 FASYVKSSDV
-636 ESSAVIKS
+636 LQS
-644 IRNNEDLWERAL
+644 ITNKEDLWQRAL

>member
-13 KFAIGGKKLS
+13 KFEIGSNNS
-23 FACGVVVEANEL
+23 FACGVVVEPNEL
-35 TLKQAYQKVYQE
+35 TLKQAYQKVYKE

-56 NTNEL
+56 STNEL
-61 LQSKEDIKDKA
+61 LQTKEDINDKA
-72 RFHFNKLTNSQL
+72 RFHFNKLTDSQL
-84 EICKNNLMRFAK
+84 EICKNNLLGFAK
-96 KVYVSKDKPTMFA
+96 KVYVSKDEPTMFA

-123 ERFLNDYPFEKGSEI
+123 ERFLNDYPFEEGSEV
-138 EVLLDCR
+138 EVWLDCR

-151 VLQEEDEE
+151 VLQEDVEE
-159 GLDFTSYHNMLKQQ
+159 LGFKSYHNTLRQQ
-173 IERRVQNYAENKGV
+173 IERRVQNYAANKGV
-187 TLKIRFKSDTS
+187 TLKIYFKSDTY

-207 VCGIVRTD
+207 VCGFVRKD

-238 RLANQYPL
+238 KMANQYPL
-246 SALNCIFQEVLNDIY
+246 SALNCIFQEVLNEIY
-261 FNIPQAND
+261 LNIPQANN
-269 IIKKLRQDID
+269 IIRHLRQDRD
-279 EYVMAWDSFKEF
+279 EYVMAWDSFNEF
-291 IKLKIESR
+291 VKLKIESR

-307 SKQLI
+307 AKQLI
-312 DCFLNEFKNAK
+312 DYFLKEFSNTKG
-323 EQYLKGEQRLEMAT
+323 QCLKGEQRLEMVT
-337 HFIEYYSH
+337 RFVEYYSH
-345 IGEIAMPID
+345 IGEVNVPID
-354 EAMFDDM
+354 DAMFDDL
-361 LKSVDANSET
+361 LKSVDSNSET

-409 QHERILNAIDFLK
+409 QHERIINSIEVLK
-422 DEQGKIKDEPTAAL
+422 DEQGKVKDEPTVAL
-436 LGTMAQ
+436 LGTLAQ
-442 TYAYIGDIEQ
+442 TYAYIGDIDQ
-452 AEEYFVLS
+452 AEEYFILS

-465 KSNARTDSYLFCLH
+465 KSNAITDSYLFCLH
-479 HSKGDIEACRTD
+479 HCKGDIEACRTD

-502 YAEDNNFND
+502 YAEDKKFED

-542 SSFNSEYPFPLIMKW
+542 SSYNSEYPFPLIMKW

-570 KLVVEKYFS
+570 KQIVETYFS

-588 NNGFAIKTLALPI
+588 DNGFAIKTLALPI
-601 IQCYA
+601 VQCYG
-606 LVNNH
+606 LVNNRNEYH
-611 NVFHSTYNQCVEQLR
+611 ARYNQIVEQLQR
-626 KQSEW
+626 QSQS
-631 FSSFV
+631 FASYVKSSNV
-636 ESSAVIKS
+636 LQS
-644 IRNNEDLWERAL
+644 ITNKEDLWQRAL

>member
-8 IDESG
+8 IDEFG
-13 KFAIGGKKLS
+13 KFEIGSNNS

-35 TLKQAYQKVYQE
+35 TLKQAYQKVYKE

-56 NTNEL
+56 STNEL
-61 LQSKEDIKDKA
+61 LQTKEDINDKA
-72 RFHFNKLTNSQL
+72 RFHFNKLTDSQL
-84 EICKNNLMRFAK
+84 EICKNNLLGFAK

-123 ERFLNDYPFEKGSEI
+123 ERFLNDYPFEEGSEV
-138 EVLLDCR
+138 EVWLDCR

-151 VLQEEDEE
+151 VLQEDVEE
-159 GLDFTSYHNMLKQQ
+159 LDFASYHNTLKQQ
-173 IERRVQNYAENKGV
+173 IERRVQNYAANKGV
-187 TLKIRFKSDTS
+187 TLKIYFKSDTS

-207 VCGIVRTD
+207 VCGFVRKD
-215 RAAIGAEIVE
+215 RAAIEVDIVA

-238 RLANQYPL
+238 KMANQYPL
-246 SALNCIFQEVLNDIY
+246 SALNCIFQEVLNEIY
-261 FNIPQAND
+261 LNIPQAND
-269 IIKKLRQDID
+269 IIRKLRQDRD
-279 EYVMAWDSFKEF
+279 EYVMAWDSFNEF
-291 IKLKIESR
+291 VKLKIESR

-307 SKQLI
+307 AKQLI
-312 DCFLNEFKNAK
+312 DYFLKEFSNTKG
-323 EQYLKGEQRLEMAT
+323 QCLKGEQRLEMVT
-337 HFIEYYSH
+337 RFVEYYSH
-345 IGEIAMPID
+345 IGEVNVPID
-354 EAMFDDM
+354 DAMFDDL

-409 QHERILNAIDFLK
+409 QHESIINAIDFLK
-422 DEQGKIKDEPTAAL
+422 DEQGKVKDEPTVAL
-436 LGTMAQ
+436 LGTLAQ
-442 TYAYIGDIEQ
+442 TYAYIGDIDQ
-452 AEEYFVLS
+452 AEEYFILS

-479 HSKGDIEACRTD
+479 HRKGYIEACRTD

-502 YAEDNNFND
+502 YAEDKKFED

-542 SSFNSEYPFPLIMKW
+542 SSYNSEYPFPLIMKW

-570 KLVVEKYFS
+570 KQIVETYFS

-588 NNGFAIKTLALPI
+588 DNGFAIKTLALPI
-601 IQCYA
+601 VQCYG
-606 LVNNH
+606 LVNNRNEYH
-611 NVFHSTYNQCVEQLR
+611 ARYNQIVEQLQR
-626 KQSEW
+626 QSKS
-631 FSSFV
+631 FASYVKSSDV
-636 ESSAVIKS
+636 LQS
-644 IRNNEDLWERAL
+644 ITNKEDLWQRAL

>member
-13 KFAIGGKKLS
+13 KFEIGSNNS

-35 TLKQAYQKVYQE
+35 TLKQAYQKVYKE

-56 NTNEL
+56 STNEL
-61 LQSKEDIKDKA
+61 LQTKEDINDKA
-72 RFHFNKLTNSQL
+72 RFHFNKLTDSQL
-84 EICKNNLMRFAK
+84 EICKNNLLGFAK
-96 KVYVSKDKPTMFA
+96 KVYVSKDEPTMFA

-123 ERFLNDYPFEKGSEI
+123 ERFLNDYPFEEGSEV
-138 EVLLDCR
+138 EVWLDCR

-151 VLQEEDEE
+151 VLQEDVER
-159 GLDFTSYHNMLKQQ
+159 LKFAPYHKTLGDQ
-173 IERRVQNYAENKGV
+173 IERRVQNYAANKGV
-187 TLKIRFKSDTS
+187 TLKIYFKSDTS

-207 VCGIVRTD
+207 VCGFVRTD

-238 RLANQYPL
+238 KMANQYPL
-246 SALNCIFQEVLNDIY
+246 SALNCIFQEVLNEIY
-261 FNIPQAND
+261 LNIPQANN
-269 IIKKLRQDID
+269 IIRHLRQDRE
-279 EYVMAWDSFKEF
+279 EYVMAWDSFNEF
-291 IKLKIESR
+291 VKLKIESR

-307 SKQLI
+307 AKQLI
-312 DCFLNEFKNAK
+312 DYFLKEFSNTKG
-323 EQYLKGEQRLEMAT
+323 QCLKGEQRLEMVT
-337 HFIEYYSH
+337 RFVEYYSH
-345 IGEIAMPID
+345 IGEVNVPID
-354 EAMFDDM
+354 DAMFDDL
-361 LKSVDANSET
+361 LKSVDSNSET

-409 QHERILNAIDFLK
+409 QHERIINSIEVLK
-422 DEQGKIKDEPTAAL
+422 DEQGKVKDEPTVAL
-436 LGTMAQ
+436 LGTLAQ
-442 TYAYIGDIEQ
+442 TYAYIGDIDQ
-452 AEEYFVLS
+452 AEEYFILS

-465 KSNARTDSYLFCLH
+465 KSNAITDSYLFCLH
-479 HSKGDIEACRTD
+479 HCKGDIEACRTD

-502 YAEDNNFND
+502 YAEDKKFED

-536 IDLKSL
+536 IDLQSL
-542 SSFNSEYPFPLIMKW
+542 SSYNSEYPFPLIMKW

-570 KLVVEKYFS
+570 KQIVEKYFS

-588 NNGFAIKTLALPI
+588 DNGFAIKTLALPI
-601 IQCYA
+601 VQCYG
-606 LVNNH
+606 LVNNRNEYH
-611 NVFHSTYNQCVEQLR
+611 ARYNQIVEQLQ
-626 KQSEW
+626 KQSQS
-631 FSSFV
+631 FASYVKSSDV
-636 ESSAVIKS
+636 LQS
-644 IRNNEDLWERAL
+644 ITNKEDLWQRAL

>member
-8 IDESG
+8 IDEFG
-13 KFAIGGKKLS
+13 KFEIGTKNS

-35 TLKQAYQKVYQE
+35 TLKQAYQKVYKE

-56 NTNEL
+56 STNEL
-61 LQSKEDIKDKA
+61 LQTKEDINDKA
-72 RFHFNKLTNSQL
+72 RFHFNKLTDSQL
-84 EICKNNLMRFAK
+84 EICKNNLLGFAK

-123 ERFLNDYPFEKGSEI
+123 ERFLNDYPFEEGSEV
-138 EVLLDCR
+138 EVWLDCR

-151 VLQEEDEE
+151 VLQEDVE
-159 GLDFTSYHNMLKQQ
+159 GLDFASYHNTLKQQ
-173 IERRVQNYAENKGV
+173 IERRVQNYAANKGV
-187 TLKIRFKSDTS
+187 TLKISFKSDTS

-207 VCGIVRTD
+207 VCGFVRKD
-215 RAAIGAEIVE
+215 RAAIEVDIVA

-238 RLANQYPL
+238 KMANQYPL
-246 SALNCIFQEVLNDIY
+246 SALNCIFQEVLNEIY
-261 FNIPQAND
+261 LNIHQADD
-269 IIKKLRQDID
+269 IIRKLRQDRD
-279 EYVMAWDSFKEF
+279 EYVMAWDSFNEF
-291 IKLKIESR
+291 VKLKIESR

-307 SKQLI
+307 AKQLI
-312 DCFLNEFKNAK
+312 DYFLKEFSNTKG
-323 EQYLKGEQRLEMAT
+323 QCLKGEQRLEMVT
-337 HFIEYYSH
+337 RFVEYYSH
-345 IGEIAMPID
+345 IGEVNVPID
-354 EAMFDDM
+354 DAMFDDL

-409 QHERILNAIDFLK
+409 QHERIINAIDFLK
-422 DEQGKIKDEPTAAL
+422 DEQGKVKDEPTVAL
-436 LGTMAQ
+436 LGTLAQ
-442 TYAYIGDIEQ
+442 TYAYIGDIDQ
-452 AEEYFVLS
+452 AEEYFILS

-479 HSKGDIEACRTD
+479 HRKGYIEACRTD

-502 YAEDNNFND
+502 YAEDKKFED

-542 SSFNSEYPFPLIMKW
+542 SSYNSEYPFPLIMKW

-570 KLVVEKYFS
+570 KQIVEKYFS

-588 NNGFAIKTLALPI
+588 DNGFAIKTLALPI
-601 IQCYA
+601 VQCYG
-606 LVNNH
+606 LVNNRNEYH
-611 NVFHSTYNQCVEQLR
+611 ARYNQIVEQLQR
-626 KQSEW
+626 QSQS
-631 FSSFV
+631 FASYVKSSDV
-636 ESSAVIKS
+636 LQS
-644 IRNNEDLWERAL
+644 ITNKEDLWQRAL

>member
-13 KFAIGGKKLS
+13 KFEIGSNNS

-35 TLKQAYQKVYQE
+35 TLKQAYQKVYKE

-56 NTNEL
+56 STNEL
-61 LQSKEDIKDKA
+61 LQTKEDINDKA
-72 RFHFNKLTNSQL
+72 RFHFNKLTDSQL
-84 EICKNNLMRFAK
+84 EICKNNLLGFAK
-96 KVYVSKDKPTMFA
+96 KVYVSKDEPTMFA

-123 ERFLNDYPFEKGSEI
+123 ERFLNDYPFEEGSEV
-138 EVLLDCR
+138 EVWLDCR

-151 VLQEEDEE
+151 VLQEDVEE
-159 GLDFTSYHNMLKQQ
+159 LGFKSYHNTLRQQ
-173 IERRVQNYAENKGV
+173 IERRVQNYAANKGV
-187 TLKIRFKSDTS
+187 TLKIYFKSDTS

-207 VCGIVRTD
+207 VCGFVRTD

-238 RLANQYPL
+238 KMANQYPL
-246 SALNCIFQEVLNDIY
+246 SALNCIFQEVLNEIY
-261 FNIPQAND
+261 LNIPQANN
-269 IIKKLRQDID
+269 IIRHLRQDRD
-279 EYVMAWDSFKEF
+279 EYVMAWDSFNEF
-291 IKLKIESR
+291 VKLKIESR

-307 SKQLI
+307 AKQLI
-312 DCFLNEFKNAK
+312 DCFLEEFSNTKG
-323 EQYLKGEQRLEMAT
+323 QCLKGEQRLEMVT
-337 HFIEYYSH
+337 RFVEYYSH
-345 IGEIAMPID
+345 IGEVNVPID
-354 EAMFDDM
+354 DAMFDDL

-409 QHERILNAIDFLK
+409 QHERIINSIEVLK
-422 DEQGKIKDEPTAAL
+422 DEQGKVKDEPTVAL
-436 LGTMAQ
+436 LGTLAQ
-442 TYAYIGDIEQ
+442 TYAYIGDIDQ
-452 AEEYFVLS
+452 AEEYFILS

-465 KSNARTDSYLFCLH
+465 KSNAITDSYLFCLH
-479 HSKGDIEACRTD
+479 HCKGDIEACRTD

-502 YAEDNNFND
+502 YAEDKKFED

-542 SSFNSEYPFPLIMKW
+542 SSYNSEYPFPLIMKW

-570 KLVVEKYFS
+570 KQIVEKYFS

-588 NNGFAIKTLALPI
+588 DNGFAIKTLALPI
-601 IQCYA
+601 VQCYG
-606 LVNNH
+606 LVNNRNEYH
-611 NVFHSTYNQCVEQLR
+611 ARYNQIVEQLQR
-626 KQSEW
+626 QSQS
-631 FSSFV
+631 FASYVKSSDV
-636 ESSAVIKS
+636 LQS
-644 IRNNEDLWERAL
+644 ITNKEDLWQRAL

>member
-8 IDESG
+8 IDEFG
-13 KFAIGGKKLS
+13 KFEIGSNNS

-35 TLKQAYQKVYQE
+35 TLKQAYQKVYKE

-56 NTNEL
+56 STNEL
-61 LQSKEDIKDKA
+61 LQTKEDINDKA
-72 RFHFNKLTNSQL
+72 RFHFNKLTDSQL
-84 EICKNNLMRFAK
+84 EICKNNLLGFAK
-96 KVYVSKDKPTMFA
+96 KVYVSKDEPTMFA

-123 ERFLNDYPFEKGSEI
+123 ERFLNDYPFEEGSEV
-138 EVLLDCR
+138 EVWLDCR

-151 VLQEEDEE
+151 VLQEDVEE
-159 GLDFTSYHNMLKQQ
+159 LGFKSYHNTLRQQ
-173 IERRVQNYAENKGV
+173 IERRVQNYAANKGV
-187 TLKIRFKSDTS
+187 TLKIYFKSDTS

-207 VCGIVRTD
+207 VCGFVRTD

-238 RLANQYPL
+238 KMANQYPL
-246 SALNCIFQEVLNDIY
+246 SALNCIFQEVLNEIY
-261 FNIPQAND
+261 LNIPQANN
-269 IIKKLRQDID
+269 IIRHLRQDRE
-279 EYVMAWDSFKEF
+279 EYVMAWDSFNEF
-291 IKLKIESR
+291 VKLKIESR

-307 SKQLI
+307 AKQLI
-312 DCFLNEFKNAK
+312 DCFLEEFSNTKG
-323 EQYLKGEQRLEMAT
+323 QCLKGEQRLEMVT
-337 HFIEYYSH
+337 RFVEYYSH
-345 IGEIAMPID
+345 IGEVKMPID
-354 EAMFDDM
+354 DAMFDDL

-409 QHERILNAIDFLK
+409 QHERIINSIEVLK
-422 DEQGKIKDEPTAAL
+422 DEQGKVKDEPTVAL
-436 LGTMAQ
+436 LGTLAQ
-442 TYAYIGDIEQ
+442 TYAYIGDIDQ
-452 AEEYFVLS
+452 AEEYFILS

-465 KSNARTDSYLFCLH
+465 KSNAITDSYLFCLH
-479 HSKGDIEACRTD
+479 HCKGDIEACRTD

-502 YAEDNNFND
+502 YAEDKKFED

-542 SSFNSEYPFPLIMKW
+542 SSYNSEYPFPLIMKW

-570 KLVVEKYFS
+570 KQIVEKYFS

-588 NNGFAIKTLALPI
+588 DNGFAIKTLALPI
-601 IQCYA
+601 VQCYG
-606 LVNNH
+606 LVNNRNEYH
-611 NVFHSTYNQCVEQLR
+611 ARYNQIVEQLQR
-626 KQSEW
+626 QSQS
-631 FSSFV
+631 FASYVKSSDV
-636 ESSAVIKS
+636 LQS
-644 IRNNEDLWERAL
+644 ITNKEDLWQRAL

>member
-8 IDESG
+8 IDEFG
-13 KFAIGGKKLS
+13 KFEIGNKNS

-35 TLKQAYQKVYQE
+35 TLKQAYQKVYKE

-56 NTNEL
+56 STNEL
-61 LQSKEDIKDKA
+61 LQTKEDINDKA
-72 RFHFNKLTNSQL
+72 RFHFNKLTDSQL
-84 EICKNNLMRFAK
+84 EICKNNLLGFAK
-96 KVYVSKDKPTMFA
+96 KVYVSKDNPTMFA

-123 ERFLNDYPFEKGSEI
+123 ERFLNDYPFEEGSEV
-138 EVLLDCR
+138 EVWLDCR
-145 SDKVWG
+145 RDNVWG
-151 VLQEEDEE
+151 VLQEDVKRL
-159 GLDFTSYHNMLKQQ
+159 GFASYHNTLKQQ
-173 IERRVQNYAENKGV
+173 IERRVQNYAANKGV
-187 TLKIRFKSDTS
+187 TLKIYFKSDTS

-207 VCGIVRTD
+207 VCGFVRKD

-238 RLANQYPL
+238 KMANQYPL
-246 SALNCIFQEVLNDIY
+246 SALNCIFQEVLNEIY
-261 FNIPQAND
+261 LNIPQANN
-269 IIKKLRQDID
+269 IIRHLRQDRD
-279 EYVMAWDSFKEF
+279 EYVMAWDSFNEF
-291 IKLKIESR
+291 VKLKIESR

-307 SKQLI
+307 AKQLI
-312 DCFLNEFKNAK
+312 DCFLEEFSNTKG
-323 EQYLKGEQRLEMAT
+323 QCLKGEQRLEMVT
-337 HFIEYYSH
+337 RFVEYYSH
-345 IGEIAMPID
+345 IGEVNVPID
-354 EAMFDDM
+354 DAMFDDL

-409 QHERILNAIDFLK
+409 QHERIINSIEVLK
-422 DEQGKIKDEPTAAL
+422 DEQGKVKDEPTVAL
-436 LGTMAQ
+436 LGTLAQ
-442 TYAYIGDIEQ
+442 TYAYIGDIDQ
-452 AEEYFVLS
+452 AEEYFILS

-465 KSNARTDSYLFCLH
+465 KSNAITDSYLFCLH
-479 HSKGDIEACRTD
+479 HCKGDIEACRTD

-502 YAEDNNFND
+502 YAEDKKFED

-542 SSFNSEYPFPLIMKW
+542 SSYNSEYPFPLIMKW

-570 KLVVEKYFS
+570 KPIVEKYFS

-588 NNGFAIKTLALPI
+588 DNGFAIKTLALPI
-601 IQCYA
+601 VQCYG
-606 LVNNH
+606 LVNNRNEYH
-611 NVFHSTYNQCVEQLR
+611 ARYNQIVEQLQR
-626 KQSEW
+626 QSQS
-631 FSSFV
+631 FASYVKSSNV
-636 ESSAVIKS
+636 LQS
-644 IRNNEDLWERAL
+644 ITNKEDLWQRAL